1 MKSATIK
8 DPINGAAGNDG
19 ADENDNENFYE
30 CLPRFV
36 TDQPIEAVGED
47 LHPVERIV
55 EYGGKQFVLTI
66 IPAKVIVNAEDNNGF
81 ESRSRLPGDSERK
94 MEEALRLLADPKNIN
109 YDADENVLT
118 TGFSQLSAV
127 ISWLD
132 EDEDEDGRNDEIK
145 DRNDEIKD
153 KNRTPTEI
161 TPSRVEIVLSTLCNI
176 YYVLKRGEREFYF
189 RSIEMIRRIEKD
201 GEIYFVIY
209 FTQVF
214 FNSDLLRR
222 FLWD

>member
-8 DPINGAAGNDG
+8 DPIDGANGNDG

-47 LHPVERIV
+47 LPPVERIV
-55 EYGGKQFVLTI
+55 EYDGKQFVLII
-66 IPAKVIVNAEDNNGF
+66 IPAKVIVNADDNNGF

-118 TGFSQLSAV
+118 TGSSQLSNV
-127 ISWLD
+127 IKWLDSD
-132 EDEDEDGRNDEIK
+132 EDEE

-153 KNRTPTEI
+153 KNHP
-161 TPSRVEIVLSTLCNI
+161 PSRVEIVLSTMCNM
-176 YYVLKRGEREFYF
+176 YYILKRGEREFYF
-189 RSIEMIRRIEKD
+189 RPIEMIRWIEKD
-201 GEIYFVIY
+201 GEIYYVIY
-209 FTQVF
+209 FQQSF
-214 FNSDLLRR
+214 FNGDLLRR